1 MINLID
7 IAETIQLNGGLIS
20 VGSRYEKRQ
29 YASSPQDNR
38 YECRDD
44 CDCVDCP
51 SDCICMDCQDC
62 ND

>member
-7 IAETIQLNGGLIS
+7 IAGTIKLNGGSIS
-20 VGSRYEKRQ
+20 VGPRYERP
-29 YASSPQDNR
+29 YMSSSQDHG

-62 ND
+62 DN